1 MECVKKISFN
11 KNNIYSE
18 IYKENDTLVFSFK
31 NELGEFKDQFTMTQ
45 LIKIN
50 KWFSLFDSINE
61 VLIDIKNLI
70 ESNEYEI
77 TKENENFNL
86 ILKVSKIESKY
97 VIISIKEKKLNK
109 DDLINSLF
117 VSIKEIKNKLDQT
130 NTINSTN
137 DNNKIIEKIN
147 DLENGMK
154 ILKTVIENK
163 FSEYES
169 RMDFMEEK
177 FIKLKISNEE
187 KIESFQKIY
196 EKKLN
201 NLEEIIKN
209 QIESQKK
216 TVNKSKNLKNQKDLK
231 IKNELSIEIKLNNN
245 SIIQSNEEWNFIYN
259 NISKEKKLSNQ
270 LLYKSKIDGDECS
283 IFHKKCDNIPN
294 TVILIKT
301 KSGKKIGGFTS
312 QIWENSPYT
321 WKYDDK
327 SFLFCLNNFNV
338 FKCVNYNRA
347 ILSYSFLGPTFGY
360 GYDLYVPEKFLK
372 CSCKDFMQKN
382 GSYFIK
388 KEDYSLTNGE
398 KNFEIEEVEV
408 YKIIFL

>member
-1 MECVKKISFN
+1 MDSIKKISFK
-11 KNNIYSE
+11 KNDIYTE
-18 IYKENDTLVFSFK
+18 ISNEDDALVFSIK
-31 NELGEFKDQFTMTQ
+31 NELGEFKEKFKMPQ
-45 LIKIN
+45 LIEIN

-61 VLIDIKNLI
+61 ILIDIQSFV

-77 TKENENFNL
+77 KKKNEYFNI
-86 ILKVSKIESKY
+86 ILKVSKNESKY
-97 VIISIKEKKLNK
+97 VIISIKEKTLNK
-109 DDLINSLF
+109 DELLNSLF
-117 VSIKEIKNKLDQT
+117 VSISEIKNKL
-130 NTINSTN
+130 NKSSSINSPN
-137 DNNKIIEKIN
+137 ENNQIMEKIN
-147 DLENGMK
+147 KLENEMK
-154 ILKTVIENK
+154 IFKTVIENK
-163 FSEYES
+163 FTEYES
-169 RMDFMEEK
+169 RMNFLEEN
-177 FIKLKISNEE
+177 FIKLKLSNEE
-187 KIESFQKIY
+187 KINSYQELY
-196 EKKLN
+196 EKKLKD
-201 NLEEIIKN
+201 LEKIIQNKN
-209 QIESQKK
+209 E
-216 TVNKSKNLKNQKDLK
+216 NLKKKEQQALKLNKKDLK
-231 IKNELSIEIKLNNN
+231 IKKELSIQINLNN
-245 SIIQSNEEWNFIYN
+245 SIIESNKEWDFIYE

-294 TVILIKT
+294 TVVLIKT
-301 KSGKKIGGFTS
+301 KSGKKLGGFTS
-312 QIWENSPYT
+312 QIWEQSPYT
-321 WKYDDK
+321 WKNDDK